1 MGAEN
6 MKLRT
11 FFSIFFLFLV
21 ALAGA
26 NLALGIFLEKAQQDL
41 ETSHRELHS
50 LTTLAEDLVFSSQ
63 WQTRFA
69 RGYIS
74 NNDPRRVEWYNIISA
89 ILNGEVARPKDY
101 NFGYWDLVNG
111 GIIPPPEKK
120 KEGAV
125 SIEDRFLSQNI
136 TALELNK
143 LKEARSYL
151 EKVVAVERAAMH
163 AVDGEFDDGAGTFSR
178 KGKPDRV
185 FATKLLFSDEYR
197 RLNGDLTLKI
207 AQMQDLI
214 RKRYAGQILQK
225 QAFAKQLFEANTYLN
240 IGLFGLVI
248 LSLVFLRGR
257 FGVRASQLMAVVR
270 DFGSGNLSARASV
283 AGSDEISELA
293 TTVNSM
299 AENLNAA
306 FDKLEDKI
314 KLSGKA
320 LSDLEIERSRSEK
333 LLHNILPAAIA
344 ERLRGGE
351 ETIAEVFPEV
361 TVFFSDIV
369 GFTELSARLGPHHT
383 VNMLNAIFEK
393 FDELVEKHGVEKI
406 KTIGDSYMVVGGVPN
421 RDPLHCQ
428 HIADFALEAQAFI
441 ISYAEGVP
449 YPLQMRI
456 GVHTGTVAAGV
467 VGRKRFSYDLWGD
480 VVNVASRFE
489 STGQPDKIHVSEAVK
504 VRLSDDYLF
513 LDGGTVEMKGK
524 EATRSFFL
532 IGKKTQM
539 PSVLEFAAASAAV
552 DTPSRLRRDNP
563 SFAPGSDK

>member
-1 MGAEN
+1 

-11 FFSIFFLFLV
+11 FFSIFFLLLL
-21 ALAGA
+21 ALAGG
-26 NLALGIFLEKAQQDL
+26 NLALGVYLEKAQRGL
-41 ETSHRELHS
+41 TTSERELQF

-74 NNDPRRVEWYNIISA
+74 DHDPKRIEWYNIIEA

-101 NFGYWDLVNG
+101 DFGYWDLVNG
-111 GIIPPPEKK
+111 GIIPPPEQKSD
-120 KEGAV
+120 GAA
-125 SIEDRFLSQNI
+125 SIEDRFLSQNV
-136 TALELNK
+136 TAHELNK
-143 LKEARSYL
+143 LKEARSFL
-151 EKVVAVERAAMH
+151 EKVVAIERAAMH

-178 KGKPDRV
+178 KGKPDRAL
-185 FATKLLFSDEYR
+185 ATKLLFSEEYR
-197 RLNGDLTLKI
+197 KLNGDLTLRI

-214 RKRYAGQILQK
+214 RQRYVGRIAQE
-225 QAFAKQLFEANTYLN
+225 QAFAKRLFAANSYLN

-248 LSLVFLRGR
+248 LSLVFLRSR
-257 FGVRASQLMAVVR
+257 FAVRASQLMTVVR
-270 DFGSGNLSARASV
+270 DFGSGNLTARASV
-283 AGSDEISELA
+283 SGNDEISELA
-293 TTVNSM
+293 TTINSM
-299 AENLNAA
+299 AENLNVA

-314 KLSGKA
+314 RISGKA
-320 LSDLEIERSRSEK
+320 LSDLETERSRSEK

-369 GFTELSARLGPHHT
+369 GFTELSAKLGPHAT

-428 HIADFALEAQAFI
+428 HIADFALEARAFI
-441 ISYAEGVP
+441 ISYAESVP
-449 YPLQMRI
+449 YPLHMRM

-504 VRLSDDYLF
+504 VRLSDDYVF
-513 LDGGTVEMKGK
+513 LDGGTVEFKGK

-532 IGKKTQM
+532 IGKKAQM
-539 PSVLEFAAASAAV
+539 PGVLEFTAPGAAA
-552 DTPSRLRRDNP
+552 
-563 SFAPGSDK
+563 

>member
-1 MGAEN
+1 M
-6 MKLRT
+6 
-11 FFSIFFLFLV
+11 
-21 ALAGA
+21 
-26 NLALGIFLEKAQQDL
+26 ALGVFLEKAQQDL
-41 ETSHRELHS
+41 ETSHRELQS

-74 NNDPRRVEWYNIISA
+74 SNDPRRVEWYNIIGA
-89 ILNGEVARPKDY
+89 ILNGETARPKDY

-120 KEGAV
+120 SDGAV
-125 SIEDRFLSQNI
+125 SIEERFLSQNV
-136 TALELNK
+136 TAHELNK
-143 LKEARSYL
+143 LKEARSFL
-151 EKVVAVERAAMH
+151 EKVVAIERAAMH
-163 AVDGEFDDGAGTFSR
+163 AVDGEFDDGAGTYSR

-185 FATKLLFSDEYR
+185 LATKLLFSDEYR
-197 RLNGDLTLKI
+197 KLNGDLTLRI
-207 AQMQDLI
+207 AQMQNLI
-214 RKRYAGQILQK
+214 RQRYAGRVLRE
-225 QAFAKQLFEANTYLN
+225 QAFANQLFEVNSYLN
-240 IGLFGLVI
+240 IGLFGVVV
-248 LSLVFLRGR
+248 LSLIFLRNR
-257 FGVRASQLMAVVR
+257 FAVRASHLMSVVR
-270 DFGSGNLSARASV
+270 EIGSGNLAAQASV
-283 AGSDEISELA
+283 FGSDEISELA
-293 TTVNSM
+293 TTVNTM
-299 AENLNAA
+299 AANLNVA

-320 LSDLEIERSRSEK
+320 LSDLEIERSRWEK

-369 GFTELSARLGPHHT
+369 GFTELSAKLGPHAT
-383 VNMLNAIFEK
+383 VNMLNVLFEK

-428 HIADFALEAQAFI
+428 HIADFALEAQSYI
-441 ISYAEGVP
+441 MSYAEEVP
-449 YPLQMRI
+449 YPLQMRM

-467 VGRKRFSYDLWGD
+467 VGKKRFSYDLWGD

-489 STGQPDKIHVSEAVK
+489 STSKPDKIHVSEAVK
-504 VRLSDDYLF
+504 VRLSDDYVF
-513 LDGGTVEMKGK
+513 LDGGTVELKGK

-539 PSVLEFAAASAAV
+539 PGILEFTTPGAAPDS
-552 DTPSRLRRDNP
+552 PSRLRRDTP
-563 SFAPGSDK
+563 SFAPGFDRRA

>member
-1 MGAEN
+1 

-11 FFSIFFLFLV
+11 FFSIFFLLLV
-21 ALAGA
+21 ALAGG
-26 NLALGIFLEKAQQDL
+26 NLALGVFLEKAQQDL
-41 ETSHRELHS
+41 ETSHRELDS
-50 LTTLAEDLVFSSQ
+50 LTTLAEDIVFSSQ

-74 NNDPRRVEWYNIISA
+74 NNDPRRVEWYNTIEA

-120 KEGAV
+120 SDGAA
-125 SIEDRFLSQNI
+125 SIEDRFLSQNV
-136 TALELNK
+136 TAHELNK
-143 LKEARSYL
+143 LKEARSFL
-151 EKVVAVERAAMH
+151 DKVVMLERTAMH

-178 KGKPDRV
+178 KGKPDRAL
-185 FATKLLFSDEYR
+185 ATKLLFSDEYR
-197 RLNGDLTLKI
+197 KLNGDLTLRI

-214 RKRYAGQILQK
+214 RHRYAERIAQE
-225 QAFAKQLFEANTYLN
+225 QAFANKLFEANSYLN
-240 IGLFGLVI
+240 IGLFGLVV
-248 LSLVFLRGR
+248 LSLIFLRGR
-257 FGVRASQLMAVVR
+257 FSARASRLMAVVR
-270 DFGSGNLSARASV
+270 EIGSGNLAARAAV
-283 AGSDEISELA
+283 HGRDEISELA
-293 TTVNSM
+293 TTINSM
-299 AENLNAA
+299 TDNLNVA

-320 LSDLEIERSRSEK
+320 LSDLEVERARSEK

-361 TVFFSDIV
+361 TVYFSDIV
-369 GFTELSARLGPHHT
+369 GFTELSAKLGPHAT

-428 HIADFALEAQAFI
+428 HIADFALETQSFI
-441 ISYAEGVP
+441 TRFAKELP
-449 YPLQMRI
+449 YPLQMRM

-489 STGQPDKIHVSEAVK
+489 STAQPDKIHVSEAVK

-513 LDGGTVEMKGK
+513 VDGGTVELKGK
-524 EATRSFFL
+524 DATRSFVL

-539 PSVLEFAAASAAV
+539 PGVLEFTTPRAAAA
-552 DTPSRLRRDNP
+552 TPS
-563 SFAPGSDK
+563 

>member
-1 MGAEN
+1 

-11 FFSIFFLFLV
+11 FFSIFFLLLV
-21 ALAGA
+21 ALAGG
-26 NLALGIFLEKAQQDL
+26 NLALGVFLERAQQDL
-41 ETSHRELHS
+41 ENSHHELQS
-50 LTTLAEDLVFSSQ
+50 LTALAEDLVFSSQ

-74 NNDPRRVEWYNIISA
+74 NNDPRRVEWYNIIA
-89 ILNGEVARPKDY
+89 GILNGEVARPNVY

-111 GIIPPPEKK
+111 GIIPPPAKK
-120 KEGAV
+120 SDGAV
-125 SIEDRFLSQNI
+125 SIEDRFLNQNI
-136 TALELNK
+136 TAHELNK
-143 LKEARSYL
+143 LKEARSFL
-151 EKVVAVERAAMH
+151 ERVVAIERAAMH
-163 AVDGEFDDGAGTFSR
+163 AADGEFDDGGGAFSR
-178 KGKPDRV
+178 KGKPDRAL
-185 FATKLLFSDEYR
+185 ATKLLFSAEYR
-197 RLNGDLTLKI
+197 KLNGDLTLRI

-214 RKRYAGQILQK
+214 RQRYATRISQE
-225 QAFAKQLFEANTYLN
+225 QAFANKLFDANSYLN
-240 IGLFGLVI
+240 IGLFGVVV
-248 LSLVFLRGR
+248 LSLIFLRNR
-257 FGVRASQLMAVVR
+257 FSVRASQLMAVVR
-270 DFGSGNLSARASV
+270 EIGSGNLAAKASV
-283 AGSDEISELA
+283 LGSDEISELA
-293 TTVNSM
+293 STINTM
-299 AENLNAA
+299 ASNLNVA

-369 GFTELSARLGPHHT
+369 GFTELSAKLGPHAT

-421 RDPLHCQ
+421 RDALHCQ
-428 HIADFALEAQAFI
+428 HIADFALEAQSFI
-441 ISYAEGVP
+441 ASYANELP
-449 YPLQMRI
+449 YALHMRM

-489 STGQPDKIHVSEAVK
+489 STGQPDRIHVSEAVK
-504 VRLSDDYLF
+504 VRLNDDYVF
-513 LDGGTVEMKGK
+513 LDGGTVELKGK

-539 PSVLEFAAASAAV
+539 PGILEFTSPRAAAA
-552 DTPSRLRRDNP
+552 TPS
-563 SFAPGSDK
+563 

>member
-1 MGAEN
+1 

-11 FFSIFFLFLV
+11 FFSVFFLLLV

-26 NLALGIFLEKAQQDL
+26 QLALGFLLEKAQKEL
-41 ETSHRELHS
+41 ETSHIELES
-50 LTTLAEDLVFSSQ
+50 LTTLAEDLILSSQ
-63 WQTRFA
+63 WQTRFST
-69 RGYIS
+69 GYIS
-74 NNDPRRVEWYNIISA
+74 NGDSKRLDWYNAIED
-89 ILNGEVARPKDY
+89 ILNGKVVRPEDY
-101 NFGYWDLVNG
+101 SFGYWDLVNG
-111 GIIPPPEKK
+111 GIIPPPENQGD
-120 KEGAV
+120 GAI

-136 TALELNK
+136 TAHELNQ
-143 LKEARSYL
+143 LKEAQTFHDKL
-151 EKVVAVERAAMH
+151 VAIERAAMH
-163 AVDGEFDDGAGTFSR
+163 ASNGEFDDGAGTFSR
-178 KGKPDRV
+178 KGKPDR
-185 FATKLLFSDEYR
+185 ALAAKLLLSNEYQK
-197 RLNGDLTLKI
+197 LNGDLVQKI
-207 AQMQDLI
+207 FQMQKLI
-214 RKRYAGQILQK
+214 RQRYAGQIARQ
-225 QAFAKQLFEANTYLN
+225 QAFASQVLDANTYLN

-248 LSLVFLRGR
+248 VSFLFLRNR
-257 FGVRASQLMAVVR
+257 FSVRASQLMAVVR
-270 DFGSGNLSARASV
+270 EIGSGNLAAQASV
-283 AGSDEISELA
+283 LGSDEISELA
-293 TTVNSM
+293 TTINTMV
-299 AENLNAA
+299 ANLNVA

-320 LSDLEIERSRSEK
+320 LSDLEVERSRSEK

-344 ERLRGGE
+344 QRLRGGE

-369 GFTELSARLGPHHT
+369 GFTELSAKLGPHAT

-428 HIADFALEAQAFI
+428 HIADFALEAQSFI
-441 ISYAEGVP
+441 ASYGNELP
-449 YPLQMRI
+449 YALHMRM

-467 VGRKRFSYDLWGD
+467 VGKKRFSYDLWGD

-504 VRLSDDYLF
+504 VRLNDDYVF
-513 LDGGTVEMKGK
+513 LDGGTVEFKGK

-539 PSVLEFAAASAAV
+539 PGILEFTTPRAAAA
-552 DTPSRLRRDNP
+552 TPS
-563 SFAPGSDK
+563 

>member
-1 MGAEN
+1 

-11 FFSIFFLFLV
+11 FFSIFFLLLV
-21 ALAGA
+21 ALAGG
-26 NLALGIFLEKAQQDL
+26 NLALGVFLEKAQKDL
-41 ETSHRELHS
+41 ETSHRELQS

-63 WQTRFA
+63 WQSRFA

-74 NNDPRRVEWYNIISA
+74 SNDPRRVEWYNIIGA
-89 ILNGEVARPKDY
+89 ILNGEIARPKDY

-120 KEGAV
+120 SEGAV
-125 SIEDRFLSQNI
+125 SIEERFLSQNV
-136 TALELNK
+136 TAHELNK
-143 LKEARSYL
+143 LKEARSVL
-151 EKVVAVERAAMH
+151 EKVVAIERAAMH
-163 AVDGEFDDGAGTFSR
+163 AVDGEFDDGAGTYSR
-178 KGKPDRV
+178 KGKPDRAL
-185 FATKLLFSDEYR
+185 ATKLLFSDEYR
-197 RLNGDLTLKI
+197 KLNGDLTLRI
-207 AQMQDLI
+207 AQMQNLI
-214 RKRYAGQILQK
+214 RQRYAGRISQE
-225 QAFAKQLFEANTYLN
+225 QAFSNQLFQANSYLN
-240 IGLFGLVI
+240 IGLFGVVV
-248 LSLVFLRGR
+248 LSLIFLRNR
-257 FGVRASQLMAVVR
+257 FAVRASHLMSVVR
-270 DFGSGNLSARASV
+270 EIGSGNLSAQASV
-283 AGSDEISELA
+283 FGSDEISELA
-293 TTVNSM
+293 TTVNTM
-299 AENLNAA
+299 AANLNVA

-369 GFTELSARLGPHHT
+369 GFTELSAKLGPHAT
-383 VNMLNAIFEK
+383 VNMLNVLFEK

-406 KTIGDSYMVVGGVPN
+406 KTIGDSYIVVGGVPN

-428 HIADFALEAQAFI
+428 HIADFALDAQSFI
-441 ISYAEGVP
+441 MSFAEGLS
-449 YPLQMRI
+449 YPLKMRM

-467 VGRKRFSYDLWGD
+467 VGKKRFSYDLWGD

-489 STGQPDKIHVSEAVK
+489 STSKPDKIHVSEAVK
-504 VRLSDDYLF
+504 VRLSDDYVF
-513 LDGGTVEMKGK
+513 LDGGTVELKGK

-539 PSVLEFAAASAAV
+539 PGILEFTTPSGAPDS
-552 DTPSRLRRDNP
+552 PSRLRRDTP
-563 SFAPGSDK
+563 SFVPGFDRRA

>member
-1 MGAEN
+1 

-11 FFSIFFLFLV
+11 FFSIFFLLLV

-26 NLALGIFLEKAQQDL
+26 NLTLGVLLEKAQKEL
-41 ETSHRELHS
+41 EASHRELQS

-74 NNDPRRVEWYNIISA
+74 NNEPRRVEWYNLIEG
-89 ILNGEVARPKDY
+89 ILNGEIARPKDY

-111 GIIPPPEKK
+111 GIIAPPEKK
-120 KEGAV
+120 SDGAV
-125 SIEDRFLSQNI
+125 SIENRFLSQNI
-136 TALELNK
+136 TAHELNK
-143 LKEARSYL
+143 LKEARSFL
-151 EKVVAVERAAMH
+151 DKVVAIERIAMH
-163 AVDGEFDDGAGTFSR
+163 AVDGEYDDGAGTFSR
-178 KGKPDRV
+178 KGKPDRAL
-185 FATKLLFSDEYR
+185 ATKLLFSDEYR
-197 RLNGDLTLKI
+197 KLNGDLTLRI

-214 RKRYAGQILQK
+214 RHRYAERISQE
-225 QAFAKQLFEANTYLN
+225 QAFANKLFEANSYLN
-240 IGLFGLVI
+240 IGLFGMVV
-248 LSLVFLRGR
+248 LSLIFLRNR
-257 FGVRASQLMAVVR
+257 FAVRASQLMAVVR
-270 DFGSGNLSARASV
+270 EIGSGNLAARASV
-283 AGSDEISELA
+283 YGSDEIRELA
-293 TTVNSM
+293 TTINTM
-299 AENLNAA
+299 ADNLNVA

-320 LSDLEIERSRSEK
+320 LSDLEVERARSEK

-361 TVFFSDIV
+361 TVYFSDIV
-369 GFTELSARLGPHHT
+369 GFTELSAKLGPHAT

-428 HIADFALEAQAFI
+428 HIADFALETQSFI
-441 ISYAEGVP
+441 TSFAKELP
-449 YPLQMRI
+449 YPLQMRM

-489 STGQPDKIHVSEAVK
+489 STAQPDKIHVSEAVK

-513 LDGGTVEMKGK
+513 IDGGTVELKGK
-524 EATRSFFL
+524 DATRSFVL

-539 PSVLEFAAASAAV
+539 PGVLEFTTPRAAGA
-552 DTPSRLRRDNP
+552 TPS
-563 SFAPGSDK
+563 

>member
-1 MGAEN
+1 

-11 FFSIFFLFLV
+11 FFSIFFLLLV
-21 ALAGA
+21 ALAGG
-26 NLALGIFLEKAQQDL
+26 NLALGVFLEKAQKNL
-41 ETSHRELHS
+41 ETSHRELQS

-74 NNDPRRVEWYNIISA
+74 SNDPRRVEWYNTIED
-89 ILNGEVARPKDY
+89 ILNGKVARPKDY
-101 NFGYWDLVNG
+101 DFGYWDLVNG

-120 KEGAV
+120 SDGAV
-125 SIEDRFLSQNI
+125 SIEERFLSQNV
-136 TALELNK
+136 TAHELNK
-143 LKEARSYL
+143 LKEARSFL
-151 EKVVAVERAAMH
+151 EKVVAIERAAMH
-163 AVDGEFDDGAGTFSR
+163 AVDGEFDDGAGTYSR
-178 KGKPDRV
+178 KGKPDRAL
-185 FATKLLFSDEYR
+185 ATKLLFSDEYR
-197 RLNGDLTLKI
+197 KLNGDLTLRI
-207 AQMQDLI
+207 AQMQNLI
-214 RKRYAGQILQK
+214 RQRYAGRISLEE
-225 QAFAKQLFEANTYLN
+225 AFASQLFEANSYLN
-240 IGLFGLVI
+240 IGLFGVVV
-248 LSLVFLRGR
+248 LSLIFLRNR
-257 FGVRASQLMAVVR
+257 FAVRASHLMSVVR
-270 DFGSGNLSARASV
+270 EIGSGNLAAQASV
-283 AGSDEISELA
+283 FGSDEISELA
-293 TTVNSM
+293 TTVNTM
-299 AENLNAA
+299 AANLNVA

-369 GFTELSARLGPHHT
+369 GFTELSAKLGPHAT
-383 VNMLNAIFEK
+383 VNMLNVLFEK

-428 HIADFALEAQAFI
+428 HIADFALDAQSFI
-441 ISYAEGVP
+441 MSFAEGLS
-449 YPLQMRI
+449 YPLKMRM

-467 VGRKRFSYDLWGD
+467 VGKKRFSYDLWGD

-489 STGQPDKIHVSEAVK
+489 STSKPDKIHVSEAVK
-504 VRLSDDYLF
+504 VRLSDDYVF
-513 LDGGTVEMKGK
+513 LDGGTVELKGK

-539 PSVLEFAAASAAV
+539 PGILEFTTPGGAPDS
-552 DTPSRLRRDNP
+552 PSRLRRDTP
-563 SFAPGSDK
+563 SFVPGFDRRA

>member
-1 MGAEN
+1 

-11 FFSIFFLFLV
+11 FFSIFFLLLV

-26 NLALGIFLEKAQQDL
+26 NLALGVFLERAQRDL
-41 ETSHRELHS
+41 ETSHRELQS

-74 NNDPRRVEWYNIISA
+74 NSDTRRVEWYNTIEA
-89 ILNGEVARPKDY
+89 ILNGKVARPKDY
-101 NFGYWDLVNG
+101 DFGYWDLVNAE
-111 GIIPPPEKK
+111 IIPPPEKK
-120 KEGAV
+120 SDGGV
-125 SIEDRFLSQNI
+125 SIEDRFLSQNV
-136 TALELNK
+136 TAHELNK
-143 LKEARSYL
+143 LKEARSFL
-151 EKVVAVERAAMH
+151 DRVVVIERTAMH
-163 AVDGEFDDGAGTFSR
+163 AVDGEFDDGAGTISR
-178 KGKPDRV
+178 KGKPDRAL
-185 FATKLLFSDEYR
+185 ATKLLFSDEYR
-197 RLNGDLTLKI
+197 KLNGDLTLRI

-214 RKRYAGQILQK
+214 RHRYAERISQE
-225 QAFAKQLFEANTYLN
+225 QAFANQLFEANSYLN
-240 IGLFGLVI
+240 IGLFGLVV
-248 LSLVFLRGR
+248 LSFIFLRNR
-257 FGVRASQLMAVVR
+257 FAVRASKLMAVVR
-270 DFGSGNLSARASV
+270 EIGSGNLAAQAAV
-283 AGSDEISELA
+283 FGSDEISELA
-293 TTVNSM
+293 TTINAM
-299 AENLNAA
+299 AANLNVA

-369 GFTELSARLGPHHT
+369 GFTELSAKLGPHAT

-393 FDELVEKHGVEKI
+393 FDELVETHGVEKI

-428 HIADFALEAQAFI
+428 HIADFALDAQSFI
-441 ISYAEGVP
+441 TNFAEGLP
-449 YPLQMRI
+449 YPLQMRTGI
-456 GVHTGTVAAGV
+456 HTGTVAAGV
-467 VGRKRFSYDLWGD
+467 VGKKRFSYDLWGD

-489 STGQPDKIHVSEAVK
+489 STSQPDKIHVSEAVK
-504 VRLSDDYLF
+504 VRLHDDYVF
-513 LDGGTVEMKGK
+513 LDGGIVELKGK

-532 IGKKTQM
+532 IGKKALM
-539 PSVLEFAAASAAV
+539 PGILEFTTPRAATAS
-552 DTPSRLRRDNP
+552 S
-563 SFAPGSDK
+563 S

>member
-1 MGAEN
+1 

-11 FFSIFFLFLV
+11 FFSIFFLLLV

-26 NLALGIFLEKAQQDL
+26 NLALGVFLEKAERDL
-41 ETSHRELHS
+41 ETSHRELQS

-74 NNDPRRVEWYNIISA
+74 NNDPRRVEWYNAIEG
-89 ILNGEVARPKDY
+89 ILNGEIARPKDY

-120 KEGAV
+120 SDGGV

-136 TALELNK
+136 TAHELNK
-143 LKEARSYL
+143 LKEARSFL
-151 EKVVAVERAAMH
+151 DKVVAIERTAMH
-163 AVDGEFDDGAGTFSR
+163 AVDGEYDDGAGTFSR
-178 KGKPDRV
+178 KGKPDRAL
-185 FATKLLFSDEYR
+185 ATKLLFSDEYR
-197 RLNGDLTLKI
+197 KLNGDLTLRI

-214 RKRYAGQILQK
+214 RQRYAERISQE
-225 QAFAKQLFEANTYLN
+225 QAFANQLFEANSYLN
-240 IGLFGLVI
+240 IGLFGLVV
-248 LSLVFLRGR
+248 LSFIFLRNR
-257 FGVRASQLMAVVR
+257 FAVRASQLMAVVR
-270 DFGSGNLSARASV
+270 EIGSGNLAAQAAVS
-283 AGSDEISELA
+283 GSDEISELA
-293 TTVNSM
+293 TTINKM
-299 AENLNAA
+299 AANLNVA
-306 FDKLEDKI
+306 FDRLEDKI
-314 KLSGKA
+314 RLSGKA
-320 LSDLEIERSRSEK
+320 LSELEIERSRSEK

-369 GFTELSARLGPHHT
+369 GFTELSAKLGPHAT

-406 KTIGDSYMVVGGVPN
+406 KTIGDRYMVVGGVPN

-441 ISYAEGVP
+441 VSYAEGVP
-449 YPLQMRI
+449 YPLQMRTGI
-456 GVHTGTVAAGV
+456 HTGTVAAGI

-513 LDGGTVEMKGK
+513 LDGGTVELKGK

-532 IGKKTQM
+532 IGKKTLM
-539 PSVLEFAAASAAV
+539 PGILEFATPRAATAS
-552 DTPSRLRRDNP
+552 PS
-563 SFAPGSDK
+563 

>member
-1 MGAEN
+1 

-11 FFSIFFLFLV
+11 FFSIFFLLLV
-21 ALAGA
+21 ALAGG
-26 NLALGIFLEKAQQDL
+26 NLALGVFLEKAQKDL
-41 ETSHRELHS
+41 ETSHRELQS

-74 NNDPRRVEWYNIISA
+74 SNDSRRVEWYNIIGA
-89 ILNGEVARPKDY
+89 ILNGETARPKDY

-120 KEGAV
+120 SEGAV
-125 SIEDRFLSQNI
+125 SIEERFLSQNV
-136 TALELNK
+136 TAHELNK
-143 LKEARSYL
+143 LKEARSFL
-151 EKVVAVERAAMH
+151 EKVVAIERAAMH
-163 AVDGEFDDGAGTFSR
+163 AVDGEFDDGAGTYSR
-178 KGKPDRV
+178 KGKPDRAL
-185 FATKLLFSDEYR
+185 ATKLLFSDEYR
-197 RLNGDLTLKI
+197 KLNGDLTLRI
-207 AQMQDLI
+207 AQMQNLI
-214 RKRYAGQILQK
+214 RQRYAGRISLEE
-225 QAFAKQLFEANTYLN
+225 AFASQLFEANSYLN
-240 IGLFGLVI
+240 IGLFGVVV
-248 LSLVFLRGR
+248 LSLIFLRNR
-257 FGVRASQLMAVVR
+257 FAVRASHLMSVVR
-270 DFGSGNLSARASV
+270 EIGSGNLAAQASV
-283 AGSDEISELA
+283 FGSDEISELA
-293 TTVNSM
+293 TTVNTM
-299 AENLNAA
+299 AANLNVA

-369 GFTELSARLGPHHT
+369 GFTELSAKLGPHAT
-383 VNMLNAIFEK
+383 VNMLNVLFEK

-428 HIADFALEAQAFI
+428 HIADFALDAQSFI
-441 ISYAEGVP
+441 MNFAEGLS
-449 YPLQMRI
+449 YPLKMRM

-467 VGRKRFSYDLWGD
+467 VGKKRFSYDLWGD

-489 STGQPDKIHVSEAVK
+489 STSKPDKIHVSEAVK
-504 VRLSDDYLF
+504 VRLSDDYVF
-513 LDGGTVEMKGK
+513 LDGGTVELKGK

-539 PSVLEFAAASAAV
+539 PGILEFTTPSGAPDS
-552 DTPSRLRRDNP
+552 PSRLRRDTP
-563 SFAPGSDK
+563 SFVPGFDRRA

>member
-1 MGAEN
+1 

-11 FFSIFFLFLV
+11 FFSIFFLLLL
-21 ALAGA
+21 ALAGG
-26 NLALGIFLEKAQQDL
+26 NLALGVYLEKAQRGL
-41 ETSHRELHS
+41 ESSERELHF

-74 NNDPRRVEWYNIISA
+74 DHDPKRIEWYNIIEA

-101 NFGYWDLVNG
+101 DFGYWDLVNG
-111 GIIPPPEKK
+111 GLIPPPERISD
-120 KEGAV
+120 GAA
-125 SIEDRFLSQNI
+125 SIEDRFLSQNV
-136 TALELNK
+136 TAHELNK
-143 LKEARSYL
+143 LKEARSFL
-151 EKVVAVERAAMH
+151 EKVVAIERAAMH

-178 KGKPDRV
+178 KGKPDRAL
-185 FATKLLFSDEYR
+185 ATKLLFSDEYR
-197 RLNGDLTLKI
+197 KLNGDLTLRV

-214 RKRYAGQILQK
+214 RQRYVGRIAQE
-225 QAFAKQLFEANTYLN
+225 QAFAERLFAANSYLN

-257 FGVRASQLMAVVR
+257 FAARASQLMTVVR
-270 DFGSGNLSARASV
+270 DFGSGNLTARASV
-283 AGSDEISELA
+283 SGNDEISELA
-293 TTVNSM
+293 TTINSM
-299 AENLNAA
+299 AENLSVA

-320 LSDLEIERSRSEK
+320 LSDLETERSRSEK

-369 GFTELSARLGPHHT
+369 GFTELSAKLGPHAT

-428 HIADFALEAQAFI
+428 HIADFALEARAFI
-441 ISYAEGVP
+441 ISYAEAVP

-489 STGQPDKIHVSEAVK
+489 SSGQPDKIHVSEAVK
-504 VRLSDDYLF
+504 VRLSDDYVF
-513 LDGGTVEMKGK
+513 LDGGTIEFKGK

-532 IGKKTQM
+532 IGKKAQM
-539 PSVLEFAAASAAV
+539 PGVLEFTAPGAAAASS
-552 DTPSRLRRDNP
+552 P
-563 SFAPGSDK
+563 

>member
-1 MGAEN
+1 

-11 FFSIFFLFLV
+11 FFSIFFLLLI

-26 NLALGIFLEKAQQDL
+26 NLALGVFLEKAL
-41 ETSHRELHS
+41 RELEGSHS
-50 LTTLAEDLVFSSQ
+50 ELQALTTLAEDLVFSSQ

-74 NNDPRRVEWYNIISA
+74 NNDPRRVEWYNIIEG
-89 ILNGEVARPKDY
+89 ILNGEIARPKDY

-120 KEGAV
+120 SDGAV

-136 TALELNK
+136 TAPELNK

-151 EKVVAVERAAMH
+151 EKSVAIERAAMH
-163 AVDGEFDDGAGTFSR
+163 AVDGEFDDGGGAFSR
-178 KGKPDRV
+178 KGKPDRAL
-185 FATKLLFSDEYR
+185 ATKLLFSDEYR
-197 RLNGDLTLKI
+197 KLNGDLTQKI
-207 AQMQDLI
+207 SQMQDMI
-214 RKRYAGQILQK
+214 RQRYAATILKQ
-225 QAFAKQLFEANTYLN
+225 QAFGDALFAANSYIN
-240 IGLFGLVI
+240 FGLFGLVI
-248 LSLVFLRGR
+248 LSLIFLRNR
-257 FGVRASQLMAVVR
+257 FSVRASQLMAVVR
-270 DFGSGNLSARASV
+270 DIGSGNLAARASV
-283 AGSDEISELA
+283 SGHDEISELA
-293 TTVNSM
+293 TTINGMV
-299 AENLNAA
+299 ENLNVA

-314 KLSGKA
+314 RLSGKA
-320 LSDLEIERSRSEK
+320 LSDLEVERSRSEK

-369 GFTELSARLGPHHT
+369 GFTELSAKLGPHDT

-441 ISYAEGVP
+441 VSYAEGVP
-449 YPLQMRI
+449 YPLQMRTGI
-456 GVHTGTVAAGV
+456 HTGTVAAGI

-489 STGQPDKIHVSEAVK
+489 STGRPDTIHVSEAVK

-513 LDGGTVEMKGK
+513 LDGGTVELKGK

-532 IGKKTQM
+532 IGKKTLM
-539 PSVLEFAAASAAV
+539 PGILEFATPRAGTAS
-552 DTPSRLRRDNP
+552 PS
-563 SFAPGSDK
+563 

>member
-1 MGAEN
+1 

-11 FFSIFFLFLV
+11 FFSIFFLLLV
-21 ALAGA
+21 ALAGG
-26 NLALGIFLEKAQQDL
+26 NLALGVFLEKAQKNL
-41 ETSHRELHS
+41 EISHRELQS

-74 NNDPRRVEWYNIISA
+74 SNDPRRVEWYNTIED
-89 ILNGEVARPKDY
+89 ILDGKVARPKDY
-101 NFGYWDLVNG
+101 DSGYWDLVNG

-120 KEGAV
+120 SAGAV
-125 SIEDRFLSQNI
+125 SIEERFLSQNV
-136 TALELNK
+136 TAHELNK
-143 LKEARSYL
+143 LKEARSFL
-151 EKVVAVERAAMH
+151 EKVVAIERAAMH
-163 AVDGEFDDGAGTFSR
+163 AVDGEFDDGAGTYSR
-178 KGKPDRV
+178 KGKPDRAL
-185 FATKLLFSDEYR
+185 ATKLLFSDEYR
-197 RLNGDLTLKI
+197 KLNGDLTLRI
-207 AQMQDLI
+207 AQMQNLI
-214 RKRYAGQILQK
+214 RQRYAGRISQE
-225 QAFAKQLFEANTYLN
+225 QAFASQLFEANSYLN
-240 IGLFGLVI
+240 IGLFGVVV
-248 LSLVFLRGR
+248 LSLIFLRNR
-257 FGVRASQLMAVVR
+257 FAVRASHLMSVVR
-270 DFGSGNLSARASV
+270 EIGSGNLAAQASV
-283 AGSDEISELA
+283 FGSDEISELA
-293 TTVNSM
+293 TTVNTM
-299 AENLNAA
+299 AANLNVA

-369 GFTELSARLGPHHT
+369 GFTELSAKLGPHAT
-383 VNMLNAIFEK
+383 VNMLNVLFEK

-428 HIADFALEAQAFI
+428 HIADFALDAQSFI
-441 ISYAEGVP
+441 MSFAEGLS
-449 YPLQMRI
+449 YPLKMRM

-467 VGRKRFSYDLWGD
+467 VGKKRFSYDLWGD

-489 STGQPDKIHVSEAVK
+489 STSKPDKIHVSEAVK
-504 VRLSDDYLF
+504 VRLSDDYVF
-513 LDGGTVEMKGK
+513 LDGGTVELKGK

-539 PSVLEFAAASAAV
+539 PGILEFTTPGGAPDS
-552 DTPSRLRRDNP
+552 PSRLRRDTP
-563 SFAPGSDK
+563 SFVPGFDRRA

>member
-1 MGAEN
+1 

-11 FFSIFFLFLV
+11 FFLLFFLLLV
-21 ALAGA
+21 ALAGG
-26 NLALGIFLEKAQQDL
+26 NLALGVYLEKAQRDL
-41 ETSHRELHS
+41 ETSHRELGS

-74 NNDPRRVEWYNIISA
+74 NNDPRRVDWYNIIEGV
-89 ILNGEVARPKDY
+89 LNGEIARPKDY

-111 GIIPPPEKK
+111 GIIAPPEKK
-120 KEGAV
+120 SDGAA
-125 SIEDRFLSQNI
+125 SIEDRFLSQNV
-136 TALELNK
+136 TAHELNK
-143 LKEARSYL
+143 LKEARSFL
-151 EKVVAVERAAMH
+151 DKVVVIERTAMH
-163 AVDGEFDDGAGTFSR
+163 AVDGEYDDGAGTFSR
-178 KGKPDRV
+178 KGKPDRAL
-185 FATKLLFSDEYR
+185 ATKLLFSDEYR
-197 RLNGDLTLKI
+197 RLNGDLTLRI

-214 RKRYAGQILQK
+214 RHRYAERISQEE
-225 QAFAKQLFEANTYLN
+225 AFANRLFEANSYLN

-248 LSLVFLRGR
+248 LSLIFLRSR
-257 FGVRASQLMAVVR
+257 FAVRASRLMAVVR
-270 DFGSGNLSARASV
+270 EIGSGNLAARVSV
-283 AGSDEISELA
+283 HGSDEISELA
-293 TTVNSM
+293 TTINTM
-299 AENLNAA
+299 ADNLNVA

-314 KLSGKA
+314 RLSGKA
-320 LSDLEIERSRSEK
+320 LSDLEAERARSEK

-361 TVFFSDIV
+361 TVYFSDIV
-369 GFTELSARLGPHHT
+369 GFTELSAKLGPHAT

-428 HIADFALEAQAFI
+428 HIADFALETQSFI
-441 ISYAEGVP
+441 ASFAKELP
-449 YPLQMRI
+449 YPLQMRM

-489 STGQPDKIHVSEAVK
+489 STAQPDKIHVSEAVK

-513 LDGGTVEMKGK
+513 IDAGTVELKGK
-524 EATRSFFL
+524 DATRSFVL

-539 PSVLEFAAASAAV
+539 PGILEFTTPRAAAA
-552 DTPSRLRRDNP
+552 TPS
-563 SFAPGSDK
+563 

>member
-1 MGAEN
+1 

-11 FFSIFFLFLV
+11 FFSIFFLLLV
-21 ALAGA
+21 VLAGG
-26 NLALGIFLEKAQQDL
+26 NLALGFFLQKAQQSL
-41 ETSHRELHS
+41 EASHRELQS
-50 LTTLAEDLVFSSQ
+50 LTTLADDLVFSSQ

-69 RGYIS
+69 RGYVS
-74 NNDPRRVEWYNIISA
+74 DNDPKRAEWYNIIEG

-120 KEGAV
+120 SDGAL
-125 SIEDRFLSQNI
+125 SIEDRFLKQNI
-136 TALELNK
+136 TAHELNK
-143 LKEARSYL
+143 LKEARSFL
-151 EKVVAVERAAMH
+151 EKVVAIERAAMH
-163 AVDGEFDDGAGTFSR
+163 AVNGEFDDGAGTFSLR
-178 KGKPDRV
+178 GKPDRAL
-185 FATKLLFSDEYR
+185 ATKLLFSDEYR
-197 RLNGDLTLKI
+197 KLNGDLTLRI

-214 RKRYAGQILQK
+214 RQRYAARISQE
-225 QAFAKQLFEANTYLN
+225 QAFANKLFEASSYLN
-240 IGLFGLVI
+240 IGLFGVVI
-248 LSLVFLRGR
+248 VSLIFLRNR
-257 FGVRASQLMAVVR
+257 FMVRASQLMAVVR
-270 DFGSGNLSARASV
+270 EMGSGNLAAQASV
-283 AGSDEISELA
+283 VGNDEISELA
-293 TTVNSM
+293 TTINTM
-299 AENLNAA
+299 AANLNVA
-306 FDKLEDKI
+306 FDRLEDKI
-314 KLSGKA
+314 RLSGKA

-369 GFTELSARLGPHHT
+369 GFTELSAKLGPHAT

-428 HIADFALEAQAFI
+428 HIADFALEAQSFI
-441 ISYAEGVP
+441 ASYGKELP
-449 YPLQMRI
+449 YALRMRM

-467 VGRKRFSYDLWGD
+467 VGKKRFSYDLWGD

-489 STGQPDKIHVSEAVK
+489 SNGQPDKIHVSEAVK
-504 VRLSDDYLF
+504 VRLDDDYVF
-513 LDGGTVEMKGK
+513 LDGGTVEFKGK
-524 EATRSFFL
+524 EAARSFFL

-539 PSVLEFAAASAAV
+539 PGILEFTARSAAAGA
-552 DTPSRLRRDNP
+552 PS
-563 SFAPGSDK
+563 

>member
-1 MGAEN
+1 

-11 FFSIFFLFLV
+11 FFSIFFLLLL
-21 ALAGA
+21 ALAGG
-26 NLALGIFLEKAQQDL
+26 NLALGVYLEKAQRGL
-41 ETSHRELHS
+41 TTSERELQF

-74 NNDPRRVEWYNIISA
+74 DHDPKRIEWYNIIEA

-101 NFGYWDLVNG
+101 DFGYWDLVNG
-111 GIIPPPEKK
+111 GIIPPPEQKSD
-120 KEGAV
+120 GAA
-125 SIEDRFLSQNI
+125 SIEDRFLSQNV
-136 TALELNK
+136 TAHELNK
-143 LKEARSYL
+143 LKEARSFL
-151 EKVVAVERAAMH
+151 EKVVAIERAAMH

-178 KGKPDRV
+178 KGKPDRAL
-185 FATKLLFSDEYR
+185 ATKLLFSEEYR
-197 RLNGDLTLKI
+197 KLNGDLTLRI

-214 RKRYAGQILQK
+214 RQRYVGRIAQE
-225 QAFAKQLFEANTYLN
+225 QAFAKRLFAANSYLN

-248 LSLVFLRGR
+248 LSLVFLRSR
-257 FGVRASQLMAVVR
+257 FAVRASQLMTVVR
-270 DFGSGNLSARASV
+270 DFGSGNLTARASV
-283 AGSDEISELA
+283 SGNDEISELA
-293 TTVNSM
+293 TTINSM
-299 AENLNAA
+299 AENLNVA

-314 KLSGKA
+314 RISGKA
-320 LSDLEIERSRSEK
+320 LSDLETERSRSEK

-369 GFTELSARLGPHHT
+369 GFTELSAKLGPHAT

-428 HIADFALEAQAFI
+428 HIADFALEARAFI
-441 ISYAEGVP
+441 ISYAESVP
-449 YPLQMRI
+449 YPLHMRM

-489 STGQPDKIHVSEAVK
+489 STGQPDKIHVSEAV
-504 VRLSDDYLF
+504 SPSYSPNQ
-513 LDGGTVEMKGK
+513 
-524 EATRSFFL
+524 RSLL
-532 IGKKTQM
+532 IF
-539 PSVLEFAAASAAV
+539 VA
-552 DTPSRLRRDNP
+552 R
-563 SFAPGSDK
+563 

>member
-1 MGAEN
+1 

-11 FFSIFFLFLV
+11 FFTIFFLLLV
-21 ALAGA
+21 ALAGG
-26 NLALGIFLEKAQQDL
+26 NLALGVFLKNAQKDL
-41 ETSHRELHS
+41 ETSHRELQS

-74 NNDPRRVEWYNIISA
+74 SNDPRRIEWYNTIED
-89 ILNGEVARPKDY
+89 ILNGKVARPKDY
-101 NFGYWDLVNG
+101 DSGYWDLVNG

-120 KEGAV
+120 SEGAV
-125 SIEDRFLSQNI
+125 SIEERFLSQNV
-136 TALELNK
+136 TAHELNK
-143 LKEARSYL
+143 LKEARSFL
-151 EKVVAVERAAMH
+151 EKVVAIERAAMH
-163 AVDGEFDDGAGTFSR
+163 AVDGEFDDGAGTYSR
-178 KGKPDRV
+178 KGKPDRAL
-185 FATKLLFSDEYR
+185 ATKLLFSDEYR
-197 RLNGDLTLKI
+197 KLNGDLTLRI
-207 AQMQDLI
+207 AQMQNLI
-214 RKRYAGQILQK
+214 RQRYSGRISQE
-225 QAFAKQLFEANTYLN
+225 QAFANQLFEANSYLN
-240 IGLFGLVI
+240 IGLFGVVV
-248 LSLVFLRGR
+248 LSLIFLRNR
-257 FGVRASQLMAVVR
+257 FAVRASHLMSVVR
-270 DFGSGNLSARASV
+270 EIGSGNLAAQASV
-283 AGSDEISELA
+283 FGSDEISELA
-293 TTVNSM
+293 TTVNTM
-299 AENLNAA
+299 AANLNVA

-369 GFTELSARLGPHHT
+369 GFTGLSAKLGPHAT
-383 VNMLNAIFEK
+383 VNMLNVLFEK

-428 HIADFALEAQAFI
+428 HIADFALDAQSFI
-441 ISYAEGVP
+441 ASFAEGVH
-449 YPLQMRI
+449 YPLQMRM

-467 VGRKRFSYDLWGD
+467 VGKKRFSYDLWGD

-489 STGQPDKIHVSEAVK
+489 STSQPDKIHVSEAVK
-504 VRLSDDYLF
+504 VRLSDDYVLV
-513 LDGGTVEMKGK
+513 DGGTVELKGK

-539 PSVLEFAAASAAV
+539 PGILEFTTPGAAS
-552 DTPSRLRRDNP
+552 DSPSRLRRDTP
-563 SFAPGSDK
+563 SFAPGFDRRA

>member
-1 MGAEN
+1 

-11 FFSIFFLFLV
+11 FFSIFFLSLV
-21 ALAGA
+21 ALAGG
-26 NLALGIFLEKAQQDL
+26 NLALGVFLENAQKDL
-41 ETSHRELHS
+41 ETSHRELQS

-74 NNDPRRVEWYNIISA
+74 SNDPKRIEWYNIIGD

-111 GIIPPPEKK
+111 GIIPPPETKS
-120 KEGAV
+120 EGAV
-125 SIEDRFLSQNI
+125 SIEERFLSQNV
-136 TALELNK
+136 TAHELNK
-143 LKEARSYL
+143 LKEAQSFL
-151 EKVVAVERAAMH
+151 DKVIAIERAAMH
-163 AVDGEFDDGAGTFSR
+163 AVDGDFDDGAGTYSR
-178 KGKPDRV
+178 KGKPDRAL
-185 FATKLLFSDEYR
+185 ATKLLFSDEYR
-197 RLNGDLTLKI
+197 KLNGDLTLRI
-207 AQMQDLI
+207 AQMQNLI
-214 RKRYAGQILQK
+214 RQRYAGRISRE
-225 QAFAKQLFEANTYLN
+225 QAFANRLFAANSYLN
-240 IGLFGLVI
+240 IGLFGVVV
-248 LSLVFLRGR
+248 LSLIFLRNR
-257 FGVRASQLMAVVR
+257 FAVRASHLMSVVR
-270 DFGSGNLSARASV
+270 EIGAGNLAAQASV
-283 AGSDEISELA
+283 FGSDEISELA
-293 TTVNSM
+293 TTVNTM
-299 AENLNAA
+299 AANLNVA
-306 FDKLEDKI
+306 FDRLEDKI

-369 GFTELSARLGPHHT
+369 GFTGLSAKLGPHAT
-383 VNMLNAIFEK
+383 VNMLNVLFEK

-428 HIADFALEAQAFI
+428 HIADFALEAQSYI
-441 ISYAEGVP
+441 MSYAEEVP
-449 YPLQMRI
+449 YPLQMRM

-467 VGRKRFSYDLWGD
+467 VGKKRFSYDLWGD

-489 STGQPDKIHVSEAVK
+489 STSKPDKIHVSEAVK

-524 EATRSFFL
+524 EPARSFFL
-532 IGKKTQM
+532 IGKKAQM
-539 PSVLEFAAASAAV
+539 PSVLEFAAASDAV
-552 DTPSRLRRDNP
+552 ETPTRLRRDNP

>member
-1 MGAEN
+1 

-11 FFSIFFLFLV
+11 FFSIFFLLLV
-21 ALAGA
+21 ALAGG
-26 NLALGIFLEKAQQDL
+26 NLALGILLEKAQQEL
-41 ETSHRELHS
+41 ETSHRELQS

-74 NNDPRRVEWYNIISA
+74 NNDPKRVDWYNIIEA

-111 GIIPPPEKK
+111 GIISPPEWRSD
-120 KEGAV
+120 GAV

-136 TALELNK
+136 TAQELNK
-143 LKEARSYL
+143 LKEARSFL
-151 EKVVAVERAAMH
+151 EKVVGIERAAMH

-178 KGKPDRV
+178 KGKPDRAL
-185 FATKLLFSDEYR
+185 ATKLLFSDEYR
-197 RLNGDLTLKI
+197 KLNADLALKVS
-207 AQMQDLI
+207 QMQELI
-214 RKRYAGQILQK
+214 RQRYAAQISQQ
-225 QAFAKQLFEANTYLN
+225 QAFARLLFTFNTYIS

-248 LSLVFLRGR
+248 LSLIFLRNR
-257 FGVRASQLMAVVR
+257 FAVRSSQLMKVVH
-270 DFGSGNLSARASV
+270 DIGSGNLTARIPVS
-283 AGSDEISELA
+283 GKDEISELA
-293 TTVNSM
+293 TTINAM
-299 AENLNAA
+299 AKDLNIA
-306 FDKLEDKI
+306 FDKLENKI
-314 KLSGKA
+314 KLSGEA
-320 LSDLEIERSRSEK
+320 LADLEIERSRSEK

-344 ERLRGGE
+344 QRLRGGE

-369 GFTELSARLGPHHT
+369 GFTELSAKLGPHET

-406 KTIGDSYMVVGGVPN
+406 KTIGDSYMVVGGVPT

-428 HIADFALEAQAFI
+428 HIADFALEAQSFVDNFAK
-441 ISYAEGVP
+441 EVP
-449 YPLQMRI
+449 YPLRMRM

-489 STGQPDKIHVSEAVK
+489 STCQPDKIHVSEAVK
-504 VRLSDDYLF
+504 VRLNDDYVF
-513 LDGGTVEMKGK
+513 LDEGTVELKGK
-524 EATRSFFL
+524 EAMRSFFL

-539 PSVLEFAAASAAV
+539 PGILDFKSSRPAAFQS
-552 DTPSRLRRDNP
+552 
-563 SFAPGSDK
+563 GS

>member
-1 MGAEN
+1 

-11 FFSIFFLFLV
+11 FFSIFFLLLV
-21 ALAGA
+21 ALAGG
-26 NLALGIFLEKAQQDL
+26 NLALGVFLEKAQKNL
-41 ETSHRELHS
+41 ETSHRELQS

-74 NNDPRRVEWYNIISA
+74 SNDPRRVEWYNTIED
-89 ILNGEVARPKDY
+89 ILDGKVARPKDY
-101 NFGYWDLVNG
+101 DSGYWDLVNG

-120 KEGAV
+120 SAGAV
-125 SIEDRFLSQNI
+125 SIEERFLSQNV
-136 TALELNK
+136 TAHELNK
-143 LKEARSYL
+143 LKEARSFL
-151 EKVVAVERAAMH
+151 EKVVAIERAAMH
-163 AVDGEFDDGAGTFSR
+163 AVDGEFDDGAGTYSR
-178 KGKPDRV
+178 KGKPDRAL
-185 FATKLLFSDEYR
+185 ATKLLFSDEYR
-197 RLNGDLTLKI
+197 KLNGDLTLRI
-207 AQMQDLI
+207 AQMQNLI
-214 RKRYAGQILQK
+214 RQRYAGRISQE
-225 QAFAKQLFEANTYLN
+225 QAFASQLFEANSYLN
-240 IGLFGLVI
+240 IGLFGVVV
-248 LSLVFLRGR
+248 LSLIFLRNR
-257 FGVRASQLMAVVR
+257 FAVRASHLMSVVR
-270 DFGSGNLSARASV
+270 EIGSGNLAAQASV
-283 AGSDEISELA
+283 FGSDEISELA
-293 TTVNSM
+293 TTVNTM
-299 AENLNAA
+299 AANLNVA

-369 GFTELSARLGPHHT
+369 GFTELSAKLGPHAT
-383 VNMLNAIFEK
+383 VNMLNVLFEK

-428 HIADFALEAQAFI
+428 HIADFALDAQSFI
-441 ISYAEGVP
+441 MSFAEGLS
-449 YPLQMRI
+449 YPLKMRM

-467 VGRKRFSYDLWGD
+467 VGKKRFSYDLWGD

-489 STGQPDKIHVSEAVK
+489 STSKPDKIHVSEAVK
-504 VRLSDDYLF
+504 VRLSDDYVF
-513 LDGGTVEMKGK
+513 LDGGTVELKGK

-539 PSVLEFAAASAAV
+539 PGILEFTTPGGAPDS
-552 DTPSRLRRDNP
+552 PSRLRRDTP
-563 SFAPGSDK
+563 SFVPGFDRRA

>member
-1 MGAEN
+1 

-11 FFSIFFLFLV
+11 FFSIFFLLLV
-21 ALAGA
+21 SLAGA
-26 NLALGIFLEKAQQDL
+26 NLALGVFLERAQRDL
-41 ETSHRELHS
+41 ETSHREVQS

-74 NNDPRRVEWYNIISA
+74 NSDTRRVEWYNTIEA
-89 ILNGEVARPKDY
+89 ILNGKVARPKDY
-101 NFGYWDLVNG
+101 DFGYWDLVNA

-120 KEGAV
+120 SDGGV
-125 SIEDRFLSQNI
+125 SIEDRFLSQNV
-136 TALELNK
+136 TAHELNK
-143 LKEARSYL
+143 RKEARSFL
-151 EKVVAVERAAMH
+151 DRVVVIERTAMH

-178 KGKPDRV
+178 KGKPDRAL
-185 FATKLLFSDEYR
+185 ATKLLFSDEYR
-197 RLNGDLTLKI
+197 KLNGDLTLRI

-214 RKRYAGQILQK
+214 RHRYAERISQE
-225 QAFAKQLFEANTYLN
+225 QAFANQLFEANSYLN
-240 IGLFGLVI
+240 IGLFGVVV
-248 LSLVFLRGR
+248 LSLIFLRNR
-257 FGVRASQLMAVVR
+257 FAVRASKLMAVVR
-270 DFGSGNLSARASV
+270 EIGSGNLAAQAAV
-283 AGSDEISELA
+283 FGSDEISELA
-293 TTVNSM
+293 TTINAM
-299 AENLNAA
+299 AANLNVA

-369 GFTELSARLGPHHT
+369 GFTELSAKLGPHAT

-393 FDELVEKHGVEKI
+393 FDELVETHGVEKI

-428 HIADFALEAQAFI
+428 HIADFALDAQSFI
-441 ISYAEGVP
+441 TNFAEGLP
-449 YPLQMRI
+449 YPLQMRTGI
-456 GVHTGTVAAGV
+456 HTGTVAAGV
-467 VGRKRFSYDLWGD
+467 VGKKRFSYDLWGD

-489 STGQPDKIHVSEAVK
+489 STS
-504 VRLSDDYLF
+504 
-513 LDGGTVEMKGK
+513 
-524 EATRSFFL
+524 
-532 IGKKTQM
+532 
-539 PSVLEFAAASAAV
+539 
-552 DTPSRLRRDNP
+552 
-563 SFAPGSDK
+563 

>member
-1 MGAEN
+1 

-11 FFSIFFLFLV
+11 FFSIFSLLLV
-21 ALAGA
+21 ALAGG
-26 NLALGIFLEKAQQDL
+26 NLALGVFLEEAQQDL
-41 ETSHRELHS
+41 ETSHRELDS

-74 NNDPRRVEWYNIISA
+74 NNDPRRVDWYNIIEGV
-89 ILNGEVARPKDY
+89 LNGEIARPKDY
-101 NFGYWDLVNG
+101 NYGYWDLVNG
-111 GIIPPPEKK
+111 GIVAPPEKK
-120 KEGAV
+120 SDGAA

-136 TALELNK
+136 SAHELNK
-143 LKEARSYL
+143 LKEARSFL
-151 EKVVAVERAAMH
+151 DKVVTIERTAMH
-163 AVDGEFDDGAGTFSR
+163 AVDGEYDDGAGTFSR
-178 KGKPDRV
+178 KGKPDRAL
-185 FATKLLFSDEYR
+185 ATKLLFSDEYR
-197 RLNGDLTLKI
+197 KLNGDLSLRI

-214 RKRYAGQILQK
+214 RHRYAKRISHEE
-225 QAFAKQLFEANTYLN
+225 AFAKKIFEANSYLN
-240 IGLFGLVI
+240 IGLFGLVV
-248 LSLVFLRGR
+248 LSLIFLRNR
-257 FGVRASQLMAVVR
+257 FALRGSRLMAVVR
-270 DFGSGNLSARASV
+270 EIGSGNLAARASV
-283 AGSDEISELA
+283 HGSDEISELA
-293 TTVNSM
+293 TTVNTM
-299 AENLNAA
+299 ADNLNVA

-320 LSDLEIERSRSEK
+320 LSDLEAERARSEK

-361 TVFFSDIV
+361 TVYFSDIV
-369 GFTELSARLGPHHT
+369 GFTELSAKLGPHAT

-428 HIADFALEAQAFI
+428 HIADFALDTQSFI
-441 ISYAEGVP
+441 TNFAKELP
-449 YPLQMRI
+449 YPLQMRM

-489 STGQPDKIHVSEAVK
+489 STAQPDRIHVSEAVK
-504 VRLSDDYLF
+504 VRLADDYF
-513 LDGGTVEMKGK
+513 FIDGGTVELKGK
-524 EATRSFFL
+524 EAMRSFQL

-539 PSVLEFAAASAAV
+539 PGILEFTTARAAAA
-552 DTPSRLRRDNP
+552 TPS
-563 SFAPGSDK
+563 

>member
-1 MGAEN
+1 

-11 FFSIFFLFLV
+11 FFSIFFLLLV
-21 ALAGA
+21 ALAGG
-26 NLALGIFLEKAQQDL
+26 NLALGVFLEKAQRDL
-41 ETSHRELHS
+41 ETSHHQLDS

-74 NNDPRRVEWYNIISA
+74 DNDRRRVEWYNIIGA

-120 KEGAV
+120 SEGAV

-136 TALELNK
+136 TAQELNK
-143 LKEARSYL
+143 LAEARGYL
-151 EKVVAVERAAMH
+151 ERVVAIERAALH
-163 AVDGEFDDGAGTFSR
+163 AVDGEFDNGSGAFSR
-178 KGKPDRV
+178 KGKPDRAL
-185 FATKLLFSDEYR
+185 ATKLLFSDDYR
-197 RLNGDLTLKI
+197 KLNGDLALRI
-207 AQMQDLI
+207 SQMQDLV
-214 RKRYAGQILQK
+214 RRRYAAQISRQ
-225 QAFAKQLFEANTYLN
+225 QAFTHQLFAANTYIN

-248 LSLVFLRGR
+248 LSLVFLWRR
-257 FGVRASQLMAVVR
+257 FAVRASQLMAVVR
-270 DFGSGNLSARASV
+270 DFGSGNLAARASV
-283 AGSDEISELA
+283 SGSDEITELA
-293 TTVNSM
+293 TTINTM

-306 FDKLEDKI
+306 FDKLEDRI

-320 LSDLEIERSRSEK
+320 LSDLEIERARSEK

-344 ERLRGGE
+344 ARLRGGE

-369 GFTELSARLGPHHT
+369 GFTGLSAKLGPHAT
-383 VNMLNAIFEK
+383 VNMLNALFEK

-428 HIADFALEAQAFI
+428 HIADFALDAQNFVT
-441 ISYAEGVP
+441 SFAEGLS
-449 YPLQMRI
+449 YPLQMRM

-504 VRLSDDYLF
+504 VRLSDDYMF
-513 LDGGTVEMKGK
+513 VDGGTVELKGK
-524 EATRSFFL
+524 EAARSFFL

-539 PSVLEFAAASAAV
+539 PGVLEFTAPRAASA
-552 DTPSRLRRDNP
+552 SR
-563 SFAPGSDK
+563 S

>member
-1 MGAEN
+1 

-11 FFSIFFLFLV
+11 FFSIFFLLLV
-21 ALAGA
+21 ALAGG
-26 NLALGIFLEKAQQDL
+26 NLALGVFLEKAQKNL
-41 ETSHRELHS
+41 ETSHRELQS

-74 NNDPRRVEWYNIISA
+74 SNDPRRVEWYNTIED
-89 ILNGEVARPKDY
+89 ILNGKVARPKDY
-101 NFGYWDLVNG
+101 DSGYWDLVNG

-120 KEGAV
+120 SEGAV
-125 SIEDRFLSQNI
+125 SIEERFLSQNV
-136 TALELNK
+136 TAHELNK
-143 LKEARSYL
+143 LKEARSFL
-151 EKVVAVERAAMH
+151 EKVVAIERAAMH
-163 AVDGEFDDGAGTFSR
+163 AVNGEFDDGAGTYSR
-178 KGKPDRV
+178 KGKPDRAL
-185 FATKLLFSDEYR
+185 ATKLLFSDEYR
-197 RLNGDLTLKI
+197 KLNGDLTLRI
-207 AQMQDLI
+207 AQMQNLI
-214 RKRYAGQILQK
+214 RQRYAGRISQE
-225 QAFAKQLFEANTYLN
+225 QAFASQLFEANSYLN
-240 IGLFGLVI
+240 IGLFGVVV
-248 LSLVFLRGR
+248 LSLIFLRNR
-257 FGVRASQLMAVVR
+257 FAVRASHLMSVVR
-270 DFGSGNLSARASV
+270 EIGSGNLAAQASV
-283 AGSDEISELA
+283 FGSDEISELA
-293 TTVNSM
+293 TTVNTM
-299 AENLNAA
+299 AANLNVA

-369 GFTELSARLGPHHT
+369 GFTELSAKLGPHAT
-383 VNMLNAIFEK
+383 VNMLNVLFEK

-428 HIADFALEAQAFI
+428 HIADFALDAQSFI
-441 ISYAEGVP
+441 MSFAEGLS
-449 YPLQMRI
+449 YPLQMRM

-467 VGRKRFSYDLWGD
+467 VGKKRFSYDLWGD

-489 STGQPDKIHVSEAVK
+489 STSKPDKIHVSEAVK
-504 VRLSDDYLF
+504 VRLSDDYVF
-513 LDGGTVEMKGK
+513 LDGGTVELKGK

-539 PSVLEFAAASAAV
+539 PGVLEFTTPGGAP
-552 DTPSRLRRDNP
+552 DNPSRLRRDTP
-563 SFAPGSDK
+563 SFVPGFDRRA

>member
-1 MGAEN
+1 

-11 FFSIFFLFLV
+11 FFSIFFLLLV
-21 ALAGA
+21 ALAGG
-26 NLALGIFLEKAQQDL
+26 NLALGVFLEKAQKNL
-41 ETSHRELHS
+41 ETSHRELQS

-74 NNDPRRVEWYNIISA
+74 SNDPRRVEWYNTIED
-89 ILNGEVARPKDY
+89 ILDGKVARPKDY
-101 NFGYWDLVNG
+101 DSGYWDLVNG

-120 KEGAV
+120 SAGAV
-125 SIEDRFLSQNI
+125 SIEERFLSQNV
-136 TALELNK
+136 TAHELNK
-143 LKEARSYL
+143 LKEARSFL
-151 EKVVAVERAAMH
+151 EKVVAIERAAMH
-163 AVDGEFDDGAGTFSR
+163 AVDGEFDDGAGTYSR
-178 KGKPDRV
+178 KGKPDRAL
-185 FATKLLFSDEYR
+185 ATKLLFSDEYR
-197 RLNGDLTLKI
+197 KLNGDLTLRI
-207 AQMQDLI
+207 AQMQNLI
-214 RKRYAGQILQK
+214 RQRYAGRISQE
-225 QAFAKQLFEANTYLN
+225 QAFASQLFEANSYLN
-240 IGLFGLVI
+240 IGLFGVVV
-248 LSLVFLRGR
+248 LSLIFLRNR
-257 FGVRASQLMAVVR
+257 FAVRASHLMSVVR
-270 DFGSGNLSARASV
+270 EIGSGNLAAQASV
-283 AGSDEISELA
+283 FGSDEISELA
-293 TTVNSM
+293 TTVNTM
-299 AENLNAA
+299 AANLNVA

-369 GFTELSARLGPHHT
+369 GFTELSAKLGPHAT
-383 VNMLNAIFEK
+383 VNMLNVLFEK

-428 HIADFALEAQAFI
+428 HIADFALDAQSFI
-441 ISYAEGVP
+441 MSFAEGLS
-449 YPLQMRI
+449 YPLKMRM

-467 VGRKRFSYDLWGD
+467 VGKKRFSYDLWGD

-489 STGQPDKIHVSEAVK
+489 STSKPDKIHVSEAVK
-504 VRLSDDYLF
+504 VRLSDDYVF
-513 LDGGTVEMKGK
+513 LDGGTVELKGK

-539 PSVLEFAAASAAV
+539 PGVLEFTTPGGAPDS
-552 DTPSRLRRDNP
+552 PSRLRRDTP
-563 SFAPGSDK
+563 SFVPGFDRRA

>member
-1 MGAEN
+1 

-11 FFSIFFLFLV
+11 FFSIFFLLLV
-21 ALAGA
+21 ALAGG
-26 NLALGIFLEKAQQDL
+26 NLALGVFLEKAQQDL
-41 ETSHRELHS
+41 ETSHHQLQS

-69 RGYIS
+69 RGYIDH
-74 NNDPRRVEWYNIISA
+74 NNPRRIEWYNIIGA
-89 ILNGEVARPKDY
+89 ILDGEVARPKNY
-101 NFGYWDLVNG
+101 NFSYWDLVNG
-111 GIIPPPEKK
+111 GLIPPPDKNRD
-120 KEGAV
+120 GAV

-136 TALELNK
+136 TAQELNK
-143 LKEARSYL
+143 LKEARSFQ
-151 EKVVAVERAAMH
+151 EKVVAIERAAMH
-163 AVDGEFDDGAGTFSR
+163 AVDGDFDDGAGTFSR
-178 KGKPDRV
+178 KGKPDRA

-197 RLNGDLTLKI
+197 KLNGDLTLKI
-207 AQMQDLI
+207 AQMQELI
-214 RKRYAGQILQK
+214 RKRYVAQILQE
-225 QAFAKQLFEANTYLN
+225 QAFTRRLFDANTYLN
-240 IGLFGLVI
+240 IGLFGLVV
-248 LSLVFLRGR
+248 LSIIYLRSR
-257 FGVRASQLMAVVR
+257 FAVRASQLMRVVR
-270 DFGSGNLSARASV
+270 DLGSGDMAARASV
-283 AGSDEISELA
+283 SGKDEINELA
-293 TTVNSM
+293 TTINTM
-299 AENLNAA
+299 AENLNVA

-369 GFTELSARLGPHHT
+369 GFTELSAKLGPHAT

-393 FDELVEKHGVEKI
+393 FDELVEKHRVEKI

-428 HIADFALEAQAFI
+428 HIADFALEAQSFI
-441 ISYAEGVP
+441 MNYANEVP
-449 YPLQMRI
+449 YPLRMRI

-467 VGRKRFSYDLWGD
+467 VGKKRFSYDRWGD

-513 LDGGTVEMKGK
+513 LDGGAVEMKGK
-524 EATRSFFL
+524 ETTRSFFL

-539 PSVLEFAAASAAV
+539 PGILEFTAPSAAADSP
-552 DTPSRLRRDNP
+552 TRRRLDR
-563 SFAPGSDK
+563 SSLAPGSDR